1 MQNKISHLEL
11 DKLTFLTEVP
21 TYVALLIASA
31 DSEISLKETSWAEK
45 VLSFRIKSAHHTLR
59 AYYQSAH
66 DFYKNNIESILASL
80 PVNQTE
86 RMQYLSDKI
95 ASVNSSLSQI
105 DEITK
110 ERMIDS
116 YKSLALSIAE
126 IDGGIFNFFASN
138 PEEEKW
144 LHLPMIAH

>member
-1 MQNKISHLEL
+1 MQNKFSHLEL
-11 DKLTFLTEVP
+11 DKLTNLTEAP
-21 TYVALLIASA
+21 SYVALLIASA

-59 AYYQSAH
+59 AYYQDAH
-66 DFYKNNIESILASL
+66 HFYKNNIEVILASL
-80 PVNQTE
+80 PENQSD

-95 ASVNSSLSQI
+95 AKVNSSLNQI
-105 DEITK
+105 DETTK
-110 ERMIDS
+110 ERLIDS

-138 PEEEKW
+138 PDEEKW
-144 LHLPMIAH
+144 LHLPMIEH

>member
-1 MQNKISHLEL
+1 MQNTISHLEL

-45 VLSFRIKSAHHTLR
+45 VLFFRIKSAHHTLR

-66 DFYKNNIESILASL
+66 DFYKNNIESILAAL
-80 PVNQTE
+80 PENQSE

>member
-11 DKLTFLTEVP
+11 YKLTFLTEVP

-66 DFYKNNIESILASL
+66 DFYKNNIESILAAL
-80 PVNQTE
+80 PENQSE

>member
-21 TYVALLIASA
+21 TYIALLIASA

-66 DFYKNNIESILASL
+66 DFYKNNIESILAAL
-80 PVNQTE
+80 PENQSE

>member
-66 DFYKNNIESILASL
+66 DFYKNNIESILAAL
-80 PVNQTE
+80 PENQSE

-110 ERMIDS
+110 ELMIDS